1 MLFWQNLRIADLSSQ
16 IKTAMSRSSLS
27 LRNFTRKGVYFP
39 ESGLKEIS
47 TTNLNAAAENARRF

>member
-27 LRNFTRKGVYFP
+27 LRNFARKGFYFP
-39 ESGLKEIS
+39 ESGLKEI
-47 TTNLNAAAENARRF
+47 